1 MKKLKIIAK
10 ALNLSIKTKTKI
22 SLIASVLGF
31 GVALLPS
38 YISIV
43 LGGFTNMLYD
53 AYSKVEKG
61 YNSIILNFLLLAF
74 LVLLQKTYAFLQ
86 GYLVANDSICT
97 NHYIRKKTMEIR
109 CSVKY
114 KYVENFDGFNDKISF
129 VNTYTGYRVASS
141 VQTIILWLQNLLSF
155 IFAVNVLVKVDY
167 RIVLLLLVTAIP
179 AAILC
184 YIQKDEDY
192 RHNAKWMMEGELVI
206 HYFFI
211 CVGESAM
218 EEIRHLK
225 IYDYLKARWKSISE
239 QYIEKKNNLTR
250 KYVLYNSVADIL
262 RNVVYIF
269 VLLIVVKGIF
279 LDGKYNL
286 GVFILVYSVSLQLQN
301 ITMRM
306 VVQIASFFADIK
318 YMENYFELESL
329 PYEAMDMAVE
339 GCKNPEIEFENVSF
353 IYPGSKDY
361 AVQSI
366 NLRVHPGEK
375 IAIVGENGSGKT
387 TFINLLCG
395 IYEPTEGVVKMNS
408 MDIKEQMPKLRKTV
422 SVVFQDFGKYDGTL
436 LENITISDSQKKED
450 REFIHNMAQI
460 IKANEMILLQEKG
473 LDTDIGL
480 LSENSNNI
488 SGGQWQKVA
497 ILRALYKKQAS
508 IMILDEPTAALDP
521 ISETDLYKNFKEI
534 TGKKTTIL
542 ISHRLGVASI
552 VDRIL
557 VFNNGKI
564 IEDGTHEELMKL
576 NGKYKELFI
585 SQAQWYA

>member
-1 MKKLKIIAK
+1 
-10 ALNLSIKTKTKI
+10 
-22 SLIASVLGF
+22 
-31 GVALLPS
+31 
-38 YISIV
+38 
-43 LGGFTNMLYD
+43 
-53 AYSKVEKG
+53 
-61 YNSIILNFLLLAF
+61 
-74 LVLLQKTYAFLQ
+74 
-86 GYLVANDSICT
+86 
-97 NHYIRKKTMEIR
+97 
-109 CSVKY
+109 
-114 KYVENFDGFNDKISF
+114 
-129 VNTYTGYRVASS
+129 
-141 VQTIILWLQNLLSF
+141 
-155 IFAVNVLVKVDY
+155 
-167 RIVLLLLVTAIP
+167 
-179 AAILC
+179 
-184 YIQKDEDY
+184 
-192 RHNAKWMMEGELVI
+192 
-206 HYFFI
+206 
-211 CVGESAM
+211 
-218 EEIRHLK
+218 
-225 IYDYLKARWKSISE
+225 
-239 QYIEKKNNLTR
+239 
-250 KYVLYNSVADIL
+250 
-262 RNVVYIF
+262 
-269 VLLIVVKGIF
+269 
-279 LDGKYNL
+279 
-286 GVFILVYSVSLQLQN
+286 
-301 ITMRM
+301 
-306 VVQIASFFADIK
+306 
-318 YMENYFELESL
+318 
-329 PYEAMDMAVE
+329 
-339 GCKNPEIEFENVSF
+339 
-353 IYPGSKDY
+353 
-361 AVQSI
+361 
-366 NLRVHPGEK
+366 
-375 IAIVGENGSGKT
+375 
-387 TFINLLCG
+387 
-395 IYEPTEGVVKMNS
+395 